1 MNILFAGAEDLEH
14 LQSKYIILELDTIC
28 IQDSDAKQT
37 AWCLI
42 EKVTL
47 QDIPVIETYR
57 ELHNNMMR
65 NYRLKNW
72 QYCEHALEHLTGRW
86 QGELDTFY
94 KEIAVRIANFK
105 QQDPGPDWTGVY
117 VKSAAK
123 DTVS

>member
-1 MNILFAGAEDLEH
+1 MNILFASIEDLQD
-14 LQSKYIILELDTIC
+14 LQSKYTILELDTIRMP
-28 IQDSDAKQT
+28 DSAVEQT

-57 ELHNNMMR
+57 ALHNNMMR

-72 QYCEHALEHLTGRW
+72 KYCEDALEHLTGRW

-94 KEIAVRIANFK
+94 TELSRRIADFK
-105 QQDPGPDWTGVY
+105 AQDPGADWTGVY
-117 VKSAAK
+117 VKPVAK
-123 DTVS
+123 DTAS

>member
-1 MNILFAGAEDLEH
+1 MNILFAGVEDIKYLD
-14 LQSKYIILELDTIC
+14 SKYIILELDTIR
-28 IQDSDAKQT
+28 IADINQT

-72 QYCEHALEHLTGRW
+72 KYCEDALEHLTGRW

-94 KEIAVRIANFK
+94 RELAVRIADFK
-105 QQDPGPDWTGVY
+105 QQDPGADWDGVY
-117 VKSAAK
+117 VKPEAK

>member
-1 MNILFAGAEDLEH
+1 MNILFAGAEDLEY
-14 LQSKYIILELDTIC
+14 LQSKYIILELDTIRLR
-28 IQDSDAKQT
+28 DSDTKQT

-65 NYRLKNW
+65 NYRSKNW
-72 QYCEHALEHLTGRW
+72 KYCEDALEHLTGRW

-94 KEIAVRIANFK
+94 KEIAVRIAGFK
-105 QQDPGPDWTGVY
+105 QQDPGADWAGVY
-117 VKSAAK
+117 VKQVAK
-123 DTVS
+123 DIAS